1 MKHTSPHRI
10 VVCFSFICAHLVELC
25 CEMVCTQSES
35 EVHSTK
41 SLSASASLFSF
52 FFFPFIASIRPFTCA
67 LDLSSSRY
75 QSAFGWCIDRKYCKP
90 VKLRYTRKIEKNA
103 QWWCKNNGTLSTNYY
118 KHHGYPLATRRSI
131 GKIYQFE
138 EDARLINAFTVFH
151 VWVWVC
157 VWASV

>member
-1 MKHTSPHRI
+1 MCSSLCSSSTSTGLLEYMKHTSPHRI

-90 VKLRYTRKIEKNA
+90 VKLRYTRKKKKMLNDDAKITVHYERI
-103 QWWCKNNGTLSTNYY
+103 TISTTAILLPPV
-118 KHHGYPLATRRSI
+118 GA
-131 GKIYQFE
+131 
-138 EDARLINAFTVFH
+138 
-151 VWVWVC
+151 
-157 VWASV
+157 